1 MTLLVV
7 ETLENLFMYLLPSD
21 WAVISCIKWMSFAP
35 YVAQAVKSSF
45 FFFFFFFFPFS
56 FESGVFGH
64 SHKVETELKLG
75 LKDNIS

>member
-45 FFFFFFFFPFS
+45 FFFFFFFS
-56 FESGVFGH
+56 LSVLRVGCLDIH
-64 SHKVETELKLG
+64 
-75 LKDNIS
+75 IR